1 MYIKAKRCRETKYKA
16 KAAFRNPRGEL
27 RDRDDLKKQQETR
40 KKIGQLIE
48 SIVSNLCHQQ
58 NLGYKYVVQFYR
70 WFVFKF
76 PLKVIIIH
84 GKQWETNKENS
95 DLYFG

>member
-48 SIVSNLCHQQ
+48 SIVSKLCHQQ
-58 NLGYKYVVQFYR
+58 NLGYKCVVQFYR
-70 WFVFKF
+70 WFLF
-76 PLKVIIIH
+76 IIH